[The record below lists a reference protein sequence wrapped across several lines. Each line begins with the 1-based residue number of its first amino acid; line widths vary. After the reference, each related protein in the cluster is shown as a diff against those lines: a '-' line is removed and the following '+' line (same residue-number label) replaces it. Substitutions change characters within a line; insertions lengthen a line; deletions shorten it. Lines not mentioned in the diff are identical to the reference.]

1 MSEMHRDMRQTAI
14 TRRAAVALLPS
25 LLLGLS
31 ACASSPRTLTFSQ
44 ADLTRWAQ
52 SRFPMDRKVLEVLD
66 LTLSSPQIS
75 LLAESNRL
83 AAVLNL
89 SGKDRLFGRSFTG
102 QLAFD
107 GSLQFDA
114 DEQAVRLTDVKVS
127 HLQLDGLPSSVQSA
141 AQGLGPKLVQQ
152 VFDRQALYRFKPED
166 LQRAAAAGL
175 KPGAL
180 QITTHGI
187 ELSLVPLSA
196 APANESRK

>member
-1 MSEMHRDMRQTAI
+1 MNDMNKNRNHRVI
-14 TRRAAVALLPS
+14 TRRAVVALLPGM
-25 LLLGLS
+25 LLGMS
-31 ACASSPRTLTFSQ
+31 ACATSPRTLTLSQ

-52 SRFPMDRKVLEVLD
+52 TRFPMNRRVLEVLE
-66 LTLSSPQIS
+66 LTLGSPELS
-75 LLAESNRL
+75 LRPESNRL

-89 SGKDRLFGRSFTG
+89 SGKDRLFGRAFTG

-114 DEQAVRLTDVKVS
+114 NEQAVRLADVQVS
-127 HLQLDGLPSSVQSA
+127 QLTFQGLPSHVQSA
-141 AQGLGPKLVQQ
+141 AQGLGPWLVQQ

-180 QITTHGI
+180 QVTTRGI
-187 ELSLVPLSA
+187 ELSLVPLNTPPPSDV
-196 APANESRK
+196 RK